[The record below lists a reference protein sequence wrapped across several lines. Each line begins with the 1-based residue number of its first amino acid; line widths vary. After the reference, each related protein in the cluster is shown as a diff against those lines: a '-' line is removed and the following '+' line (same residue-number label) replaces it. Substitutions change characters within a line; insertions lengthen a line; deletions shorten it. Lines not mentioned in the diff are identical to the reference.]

1 MRIDGKPIYRYVVPL
16 EEIMRIYQ
24 ILKAGLKLFPR
35 FLKKSLPLF
44 ANDIMSFVELLK
56 SRKLLPLGPRHVS
69 NLGGRRYVIYIPQEL
84 NYLWKE
90 LDESKVKVKV
100 YIEFE

>member
-1 MRIDGKPIYRYVVPL
+1 
-16 EEIMRIYQ
+16 
-24 ILKAGLKLFPR
+24 
-35 FLKKSLPLF
+35 
-44 ANDIMSFVELLK
+44 MSFVELLK

-69 NLGGRRYVIYIPQEL
+69 KLGGRRYVIYIPQEL

-90 LDESKVKVKV
+90 LNESKVKVKV